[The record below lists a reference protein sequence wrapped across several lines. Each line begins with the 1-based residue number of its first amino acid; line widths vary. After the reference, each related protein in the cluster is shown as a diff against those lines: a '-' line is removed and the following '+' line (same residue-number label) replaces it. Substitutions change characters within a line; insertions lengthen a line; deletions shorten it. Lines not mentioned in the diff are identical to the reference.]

1 VPSAAKHLYR
11 SSNPI
16 VRITSGSEDASLRL
30 ARRFLF
36 VEIMTLRTK
45 FLLFVVIIHAVL
57 IALAAQLRTTNP
69 ALFMGSEALLLV
81 SIYLTVQLYRGF
93 VRPFDLIAAG
103 TAAIEAKDFSMKFV
117 PVGQHEMD
125 QLIHV
130 YNQMI
135 DALRQERV
143 SQHEKSFLLERLIQA
158 SPAGIL
164 ILGFNGQ
171 IEGVN
176 AAAERFLGQPAA
188 VLLGQVPAEL
198 PGAWGP
204 ALAGLAENQPQ
215 ALRLS
220 GLQTFRAHAAHF
232 LDRGF
237 TRRFILLEE
246 LTQELIYQEKQAY
259 SKLIRMISHE
269 INNSIGAINSILHS
283 FQQYAPQL
291 DPADQDDFT
300 QALDVSITRNTQ
312 LANFIANFAHL
323 VRLPPPTVQPTDLH
337 ALLRGICRLLQP
349 QSEER
354 HIRWH
359 MEIPATPLVLN
370 LDAQQLEQA
379 LLNITKNAL
388 EAIGSNGNV
397 WVRTVAQ
404 PPAVFIEN
412 DGPGLSPEVSQ
423 RLFTAFFST
432 KRDGQGIGLTLV
444 RDILLAHG
452 FAFHLRTED
461 SGRTVFTIRFA

>member
-1 VPSAAKHLYR
+1 
-11 SSNPI
+11 
-16 VRITSGSEDASLRL
+16 
-30 ARRFLF
+30 
-36 VEIMTLRTK
+36 MTLRIQ
-45 FLLFVVIIHAVL
+45 FLLFVFIIHAVL

-69 ALFMGSEALLLV
+69 ALFIAAEVLLLV
-81 SIYLTVQLYRGF
+81 SIVLTIRLYRGF
-93 VRPFDLIAAG
+93 VRPFELIAAG

-117 PVGQHEMD
+117 PVGQREMD

-164 ILGFNGQ
+164 ILDFDGR

-176 AAAERFLGQPAA
+176 AAAEQFLNQPGAA
-188 VLLGQVPAEL
+188 LLGQLPAEL

-204 ALAGLAENQPQ
+204 ALAGLADNQPQ

-237 TRRFILLEE
+237 TRRFIMLEE
-246 LTQELIYQEKQAY
+246 LTQELIQQEKEAY
-259 SKLIRMISHE
+259 GKLVRMISHE

-283 FQQYAPQL
+283 FHHYAPQL
-291 DPADQDDFT
+291 RATDQPDFT
-300 QALDVSITRNTQ
+300 QALDVSIARNTQ

-323 VRLPPPTVQPTDLH
+323 VRLPPPTPQPTDLH
-337 ALLRGICRLLQP
+337 ALLRGISRLLQP

-354 HIRWH
+354 RIKWH
-359 MEIPATPLVLN
+359 LALPAHPLVLN
-370 LDAQQLEQA
+370 FDAQQLEQA

-388 EAIGSNGNV
+388 EAIGRDGNV
-397 WVRTVAQ
+397 WVRTTTQ

-412 DGPGLSPEVSQ
+412 DGPRLTPEMSQ
-423 RLFTAFFST
+423 RLFTPFFST

-444 RDILLAHG
+444 RDILMAHG
-452 FAFHLRTED
+452 FAFQLNSEKN
-461 SGRTVFTIRFA
+461 GRTVFTIRFG